1 MKSET
6 TTIDYEFTFNINKLI
21 EQILSF
27 NYIVH
32 LFSGPP
38 DSGLS
43 CHGSDNPSHLACQV
57 LMMLE
62 VVLNF
67 TDSFLNYS
75 VLILYDS
82 LLPATLLDP
91 YEP

>member
-1 MKSET
+1 MKSVT
-6 TTIDYEFTFNINKLI
+6 TTIDYKFTFNINKLI

-57 LMMLE
+57 LMMFM
-62 VVLNF
+62 VVLVS
-67 TDSFLNYS
+67 D
-75 VLILYDS
+75 ILLAVWLVPMIKFGS
-82 LLPATLLDP
+82 INK
-91 YEP
+91 